1 MGNSLAAR
9 VGVIFGAFY
18 VAIGVLGFF
27 VTGFEGFTQ
36 NGPDKLLGI
45 SVNPFHNL
53 VHLGTGAFLL
63 IMSLQKNDAAAEGG
77 IMGVGLFYVTAFV
90 IGVVASNNLT
100 ILSMYGEG
108 ELANYFHLLS
118 GVALLGVGLISSG
131 ATAAAAKRRGLA

>member
-1 MGNSLAAR
+1 MGTSLAAK
-9 VGVIFGAFY
+9 VGVAFGAFY
-18 VAIGVLGFF
+18 VALGVLGFF

-36 NGPDKLLGI
+36 NGPDKLLGV

-90 IGVVASNNLT
+90 IGVTATNNLT

-118 GVALLGVGLISSG
+118 GVTLLGAGLISSG